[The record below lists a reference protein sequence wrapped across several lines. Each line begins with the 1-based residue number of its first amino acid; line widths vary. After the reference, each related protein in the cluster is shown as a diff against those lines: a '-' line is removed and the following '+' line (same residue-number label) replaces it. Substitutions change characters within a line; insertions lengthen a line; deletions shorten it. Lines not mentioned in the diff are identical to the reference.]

1 MNKWF
6 GAAGVCINERGEILM
21 VKQGLPKE
29 EKLWSIPSGGK
40 EINESYEACCIREV
54 REETGYDVQIV
65 KPLFIK
71 ESVERGIDVK
81 VHYFEV
87 KIIGGTTKIQDPDN
101 LIYEID
107 WKAAHE
113 VEQLAL
119 SFDKDREFLLNFVYE
134 KMKDI
139 Q

>member
-6 GAAGVCINERGEILM
+6 GAAGICINERGEILM

-71 ESVERGIDVK
+71 ESVEQAIDVK

-87 KIIGGTTKIQDPDN
+87 RIIGGTTKIQDPEN
-101 LIYEID
+101 LIYEIG
-107 WKAAHE
+107 WKSVHE
-113 VEQLAL
+113 VEQLPL
-119 SFDKDREFLLNFVYE
+119 SFDKDRVFLLNFIHE
-134 KMKDI
+134 KTKDI

>member
-6 GAAGVCINERGEILM
+6 GAGGICINERGEILM

-54 REETGYDVQIV
+54 REETGYDVQVV

-71 ESVERGIDVK
+71 ESVEQAIDVK

-87 KIIGGTTKIQDPDN
+87 RIIGGTTKIQDPDN
-101 LIYEID
+101 LIYEIG
-107 WKAAHE
+107 WKSVHE
-113 VEQLAL
+113 VEQLPL
-119 SFDKDREFLLNFVYE
+119 SFDKDRVFLLNFIHE
-134 KMKDI
+134 KTKDI